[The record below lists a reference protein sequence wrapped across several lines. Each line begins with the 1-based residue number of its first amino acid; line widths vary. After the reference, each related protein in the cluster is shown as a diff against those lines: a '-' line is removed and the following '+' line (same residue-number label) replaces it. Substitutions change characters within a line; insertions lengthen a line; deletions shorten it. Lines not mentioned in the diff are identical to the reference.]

1 MNTTVYY
8 MCLYAFTVLVCL
20 IGAYLHL
27 VSVDTLTVALGLV
40 LGHGTGLFTP
50 APDGST
56 ITITKPSVTNG

>member
-8 MCLYAFTVLVCL
+8 MCLYCFIIVACM

-27 VSVDTLTVALGLV
+27 VSTDTLTAALGLV

-50 APDGST
+50 APDTG
-56 ITITKPSVTNG
+56 KTN